1 MKHTGFLNLCSDGTQ
16 THRTDRRKAHTRVVA
31 ITSHRLDVT
40 ETDLKDKSDNMGAE
54 LLKAKV
60 LVGDILDKKKV
71 CEPRERD

>member
-16 THRTDRRKAHTRVVA
+16 THRTDRRKAV
-31 ITSHRLDVT
+31 TSHRLDVT
-40 ETDLKDKSDNMGAE
+40 ETDLKDKSDNMSAE
-54 LLKAKV
+54 LLMAKV